1 MRYVRQTPARN
12 HIHFL
17 RATVFRKARR
27 DAAVKRM
34 ADLFQA
40 SNERVNREHMAQAA
54 DAWDAVF
61 AFLTSSPLETTAAV
75 KRMYTNAPPQGLT
88 VVELLA
94 GLADIGAELEVDQ
107 SLALHRDADANRD
120 GKVGPGGGD
129 GREGRA
135 RAPRTRCELRN
146 FSIPVLFVRR

>member
-1 MRYVRQTPARN
+1 
-12 HIHFL
+12 
-17 RATVFRKARR
+17 
-27 DAAVKRM
+27 M

-40 SNERVNREHMAQAA
+40 SNEKVNRERMAQAA

-94 GLADIGAELEVDQ
+94 GLADIGAELGLDQ
-107 SLALHRDADANRD
+107 ALALHRDADANRD
-120 GKVGPGGGD
+120 GQVGPGLATCWVTHPKPPTVNDIITGSRG
-129 GREGRA
+129 
-135 RAPRTRCELRN
+135 
-146 FSIPVLFVRR
+146 IPYICILF

>member
-1 MRYVRQTPARN
+1 MEASERGDKPGVGQ
-12 HIHFL
+12 
-17 RATVFRKARR
+17 ARR

-40 SNERVNREHMAQAA
+40 SNEKVNRERMAQAA

-75 KRMYTNAPPQGLT
+75 KRMYTTAPPQGLT

-94 GLADIGAELEVDQ
+94 GLADIGGAYIPGRAAGGRARERLVDQ

-120 GKVGPGGGD
+120 GQVGPGLATCWVTHGK
-129 GREGRA
+129 
-135 RAPRTRCELRN
+135 PPHHL
-146 FSIPVLFVRR
+146 